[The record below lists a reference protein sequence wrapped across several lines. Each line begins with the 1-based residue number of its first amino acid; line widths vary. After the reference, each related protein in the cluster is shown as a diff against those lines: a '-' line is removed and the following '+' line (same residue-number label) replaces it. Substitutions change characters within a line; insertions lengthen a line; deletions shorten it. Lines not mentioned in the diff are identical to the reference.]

1 MSKALAVQSARL
13 AGGNA
18 GSKRFTMCAAG
29 VAAPSPA
36 VCRPS
41 RGGAGAFSSTASSV
55 SGSGGRRALHAVGG
69 NGASVAPAPAAA
81 AAPAGY
87 GGQEEGWYIL
97 FILFS

>member
-1 MSKALAVQSARL
+1 MQSARL

-41 RGGAGAFSSTASSV
+41 RGGAGAFSSTASV
-55 SGSGGRRALHAVGG
+55 CGSGGRRALHAVGG

-87 GGQEEGWYIL
+87 GGQEEGWYIYL
-97 FILFS
+97 LYFS